1 MLHNTNRNH
10 QPDSSLQNV
19 LFSHQNQLFNCYS
32 KLLMLRVDF
41 AYRQNSDSFNAADV
55 NQLVADMT
63 WLTEQS
69 SALSGLVGYAW
80 VLEYGE
86 DH

>member
-10 QPDSSLQNV
+10 VPDNTLQNV
-19 LFSHQNQLFNCYS
+19 LFNHQNQLFNCYS

-41 AYRQNSDSFNAADV
+41 AYRQESGSFNSTDV

-63 WLTEQS
+63 
-69 SALSGLVGYAW
+69 G
-80 VLEYGE
+80 
-86 DH
+86 